1 MPVAAERG
9 QIVGSG
15 RYCDGVG
22 SNGKRIKRRNHT
34 VNKAYLRRF
43 ADGKGVLMRVELP
56 GDKRNLMSVSQ
67 ATVIKNF
74 YVLTLPD
81 GTETDLAEDAFSI
94 VETAAAEATRSL
106 VDQGVWPIPPKV
118 REDIAGWIALQYLRG
133 PWVRQLGREIADEF
147 TGLGVRVR
155 TGSGEHLTLKMS
167 DDGMDAIAGAELQL
181 KIIHRNL
188 PEIAAMLCEK
198 DWVLSFYQ
206 RKRLATSDTPI
217 ALTPAEDHPDFL
229 GIGLHNAGEIDVP
242 LDRRVGLS
250 LGDEGTGDLRVN
262 GSAKTALYLNHAMAR
277 NARKYMFHH
286 PEDDPLRGL
295 QLPAPRT
302 RELARPA
309 GAGPLIEHLFR

>member
-1 MPVAAERG
+1 
-9 QIVGSG
+9 
-15 RYCDGVG
+15 
-22 SNGKRIKRRNHT
+22 
-34 VNKAYLRRF
+34 
-43 ADGKGVLMRVELP
+43 
-56 GDKRNLMSVSQ
+56 
-67 ATVIKNF
+67 
-74 YVLTLPD
+74 
-81 GTETDLAEDAFSI
+81 
-94 VETAAAEATRSL
+94 
-106 VDQGVWPIPPKV
+106 
-118 REDIAGWIALQYLRG
+118 
-133 PWVRQLGREIADEF
+133 
-147 TGLGVRVR
+147 
-155 TGSGEHLTLKMS
+155 
-167 DDGMDAIAGAELQL
+167 MDAIAGAELQL

-286 PEDDPLRGL
+286 PEDDPLLGL